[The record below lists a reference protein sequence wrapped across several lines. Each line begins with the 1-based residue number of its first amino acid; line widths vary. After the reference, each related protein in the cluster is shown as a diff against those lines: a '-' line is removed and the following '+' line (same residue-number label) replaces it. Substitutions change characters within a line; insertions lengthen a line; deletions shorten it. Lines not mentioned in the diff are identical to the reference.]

1 MRTRQTL
8 LWVPFALRVR
18 VRVFAEWIVKK
29 KKRLQNKKATD
40 GEYRTL
46 AYIARTPPYTLRTRY
61 IPYGFTQRI
70 KYMALHSVTNT
81 FMLTL

>member
-1 MRTRQTL
+1 MRTVRDRRFCGCL
-8 LWVPFALRVR
+8 ALRVR

-46 AYIARTPPYTLRTRY
+46 AYIARTPPYTLRTYR
-61 IPYGFTQRI
+61 TALHSV

>member
-46 AYIARTPPYTLRTRY
+46 AYIARTPGRIKPYSVYRTALVRTA
-61 IPYGFTQRI
+61 YGFTQRI
-70 KYMALHSVTNT
+70 YTALHSVY
-81 FMLTL
+81 